1 MSDVETPMSTI
12 TPLRPV
18 ALMAAHVA
26 WRSFGFPPSQT
37 RPEGRRESEGLGGV
51 GVAVAVAVVLAVR
64 ARALVSDWCGEGEDS
79 KRSGENELGEHHG
92 FCERSS

>member
-1 MSDVETPMSTI
+1 M
-12 TPLRPV
+12 
-18 ALMAAHVA
+18 MAAHVA

-64 ARALVSDWCGEGEDS
+64 ARALFSDWCGEGDYS
-79 KRSGENELGEHHG
+79 KRSGLQWVAGIKKTV
-92 FCERSS
+92 FAARRRF